1 MKNKVLA
8 LLLCLGITVSLT
20 ACGGDAGS
28 DESAAG
34 GQDSSEAAGEA
45 GEEAAESAGSDDF
58 AGEELSI
65 IVSADWMNDY
75 YDETISRFEDTYS
88 VTVDLQTIPAD
99 QYSDILQSKL
109 ETGTCTDVFW
119 IQSNPFAIASVIGNP
134 EEYCLDKINY
144 TACRSGIIRRSTL
157 WSTISPCLR
166 S

>member
-8 LLLCLGITVSLT
+8 LLLCLGMTVSLT

-45 GEEAAESAGSDDF
+45 GEEAA
-58 AGEELSI
+58 EELSI

>member
-8 LLLCLGITVSLT
+8 LLLCLGMTVSLT
-20 ACGGDAGS
+20 ACGGDVGS

-119 IQSNPFAIASVIGNP
+119 SQSNPFAIASVIGNP

>member
-8 LLLCLGITVSLT
+8 LLLCLGMTVSLT
-20 ACGGDAGS
+20 ACGGDDGS
-28 DESAAG
+28 D
-34 GQDSSEAAGEA
+34 
-45 GEEAAESAGSDDF
+45 
-58 AGEELSI
+58 
-65 IVSADWMNDY
+65 VSADWMNDY

-157 WSTISPCLR
+157 WSTISHCLR

>member
-8 LLLCLGITVSLT
+8 LLLCLGMTVSLT
-20 ACGGDAGS
+20 TCGGDAGS

-99 QYSDILQSKL
+99 QYSIFCSPNWRRGHVP
-109 ETGTCTDVFW
+109 TYSGFSP
-119 IQSNPFAIASVIGNP
+119 I
-134 EEYCLDKINY
+134 
-144 TACRSGIIRRSTL
+144 RSRSL
-157 WSTISPCLR
+157 L
-166 S
+166 